1 MGQATEQEV
10 MVVGLVIVAAV
21 MAMGQ
26 VTERA
31 TGMGQA
37 TEQEV
42 AVIQRPNR
50 QCLATERTVG
60 PVTE

>member
-1 MGQATEQEV
+1 